1 MYICWGGVNGI
12 ISIVQ
17 DADLDTRNALSQDF
31 AIVAGNHNTCLWSS
45 YGKLTRAAQLAL
57 CDPWES
63 EKQKQ
68 QVFAGLYQRE

>member
-1 MYICWGGVNGI
+1 MYVLGVNGI
-12 ISIVQ
+12 ICIVQ
-17 DADLDTRNALSQDF
+17 DADLDTKNSLSQDF
-31 AIVAGNHNTCLWSS
+31 VIIAGNHNTCLWSS

-68 QVFAGLYQRE
+68 QVFVGLCHRE